1 MQQNLHT
8 FLPMKQKSKTL
19 FIRILAALIILALIF
34 SLLYFATAPVAV
46 KTQAYTISSDA
57 ELTLSV
63 RPTAFQP
70 LLIAPYKTVEVFLS
84 KEYSPGFDF
93 TSVGGSWD
101 ETRPNGTNVE
111 GYVRFKVDGLWTDWV
126 EMEEEEDLI
135 LKGKKYGMAS
145 SKPAQAMQY
154 KFEFYGDGVT
164 RPTVK
169 NPQWT
174 FIKAGENKE
183 LKSAP
188 VVAFDPQ
195 YLAIKSGASTLN
207 IISRYTWGADESYRY
222 LNDNTVDPVLIEIEP
237 EYLEK
242 FKDELKYSRIVE
254 ADSEGDKYKWPL
266 QYPEKVKKFIIHH
279 TATTGNLD
287 DPAQAIRD
295 IYYYHS
301 ITRAWGDI
309 GYNYIIDQQGK
320 IYEGRFGGE
329 GVIGAHSG
337 PGNNGSIGI
346 AILGNYEDTAVPEKV
361 VAAVSSLIGE
371 KSRLHAIDPQSKSI
385 FRGENMDNIFGHKD
399 IMATTCPGIN
409 LYEKLPVIRIIAGQW
424 EKKKKQKFVKD
435 YDFQDISDLYYLEL
449 KPDEQK
455 TVTLKMENI
464 GNKTWD
470 DKTFIVVD
478 TNPEFE
484 GMLSFPGSD
493 PVILAKMQEKK
504 VKPGEKATFTFTVK
518 AGKKSNLV
526 YMNIAP
532 VFSGIKK
539 AKDYLVLPVS
549 VQQVDYKYQFVDAKY
564 PEKTMEKNEKF
575 TAWVKLKNTGNIT
588 WHKEG
593 ENTIYLKADHE
604 QERVSQLSLPPSTK
618 MGFLAEKEV
627 KPGETG
633 TFTLDLK
640 APETTGHYREYF
652 TPYIE
657 GVGWLK
663 DYGLH
668 FETTVFGG
676 LYEAEVIE
684 KSGSTKWRRG
694 GKYAIRIKLR
704 NLGKET
710 WTAKNMKLMILKE
723 TDLKVTDAKL
733 INDKVESGDI
743 GTISLVA
750 EVATDEKLEKKS
762 ILIRPTVNK
771 NHLFKKPIYYYYTV
785 SVDDENLKD
794 QLLNKGKTPKS
805 KNKSQNQASPQ
816 EGNIRVKLGFSGEPE
831 ITGNGEFEV
840 YQDGKLIKTL
850 KADKKYTVKESEA
863 KIMRFVPKDE
873 TILRIENFEHQPGW
887 NPDLNDNEYRGT
899 LEVQKVDGTLTV
911 INELPLESY
920 LKGLGEVS
928 NNEKT
933 EKIKAIMVAAR
944 SYAKYYMTR
953 DEKFPGK
960 PYHLDD
966 NPDNS
971 QKYLGYGMEKRSTN
985 IKTAVDDT
993 KGEVVGYEGKV
1004 VKAPYFS
1011 QSDGTKTKSAKDVW
1025 GWDNTPYLV
1034 SVDDSFCDGDEFL
1047 GHGVGLSGC
1056 GAKGMAEKGYTY
1068 KEILKYY
1075 YTGVEILD
1083 LY

>member
-1 MQQNLHT
+1 
-8 FLPMKQKSKTL
+8 MKQSLKTL
-19 FIRILAALIILALIF
+19 FIRILASLIILALIL
-34 SLLYFATAPVAV
+34 SMLYFAAGPVAS
-46 KTQAYTISSDA
+46 KTQAYTISSNV
-57 ELTLSV
+57 ELTLSS

-84 KEYSPGFDF
+84 QEYTPGFEF
-93 TSVGGSWD
+93 TSVGGSW
-101 ETRPNGTNVE
+101 EEARPNGTNAE
-111 GYVRFKVDGLWTDWV
+111 GYVRFKVEGFWGDWV
-126 EMEEEEDLI
+126 ELEEEEDLI
-135 LKGKKYGMAS
+135 VKGKKYAIAS
-145 SKPAQAMQY
+145 SNPATAMQY
-154 KFEFYGDGVT
+154 KFHFYGDGIS
-164 RPTVK
+164 RPVVK
-169 NPQWT
+169 NPEWT
-174 FIKAGENKE
+174 FIKASESRE

-188 VVAFDPQ
+188 EPQ
-195 YLAIKSGASTLN
+195 FSAIGSGASTLN

-222 LNDNTVDPVLIEIEP
+222 LDDNTVDPVLIEVDP

-242 FKDELKYSRIVE
+242 FKDELKYSRVVE
-254 ADSEGDKYKWPL
+254 ADGEGDKYKWPL
-266 QYPEKVKKFIIHH
+266 QYPEKIKKFIIHH

-287 DPAQAIRD
+287 DPKQAIRD

-346 AILGNYEDTAVPEKV
+346 AILGNYEDADVPEKV

-371 KSRLHAIDPQSKSI
+371 KSRLHAIDPMGKST
-385 FRGENMDNIFGHKD
+385 FRGEDMQNIFGHKD

-435 YDFQDISDLYYLEL
+435 HDFQDVSDLYYMEL

-464 GNKTWD
+464 GNQTWD

-478 TNPEFE
+478 TNPEFA

-493 PVILAKMQEKK
+493 PVVLAKMQEK
-504 VKPGEKATFTFTVK
+504 VAKPGDKATFTFNIK

-532 VFSGIKK
+532 VFSGTKK
-539 AKDYLVLPVS
+539 AKDYLVLPIS

-564 PEKTMEKNEKF
+564 PEKGMEKGEKF

-593 ENTIYLKADHE
+593 ENTIYLKADHD
-604 QERVSQLSLPPSTK
+604 QERISQFSLPRSTK
-618 MGFLAEKEV
+618 MGFLAEDEV
-627 KPGETG
+627 KPGEIG

-640 APETTGHYREYF
+640 APENSGHYREYF

-657 GVGWLK
+657 SVGWLK
-663 DYGLH
+663 DYGMH

-684 KSGSTKWRRG
+684 KSGSTQWRRG

-710 WTAKNMKLMILKE
+710 WTAKNMKIMILKE

-743 GTISLVA
+743 GTISFVA
-750 EVATDEKLEKKS
+750 EVASDEKLEKKS
-762 ILIRPTVNK
+762 ILIRPMVNK
-771 NHLFKKPIYYYYTV
+771 NHLLKKPIYYYYRV
-785 SVDDENLKD
+785 SIDDENLKD
-794 QLLNKGKTPKS
+794 QLLNKGKTPKKKDES
-805 KNKSQNQASPQ
+805 TKDKSQNQASTE
-816 EGNIRVKLGFSGEPE
+816 EGNMRVKLSFSGEPQ

-840 YQDGKLIKTL
+840 YQADKLVSTL
-850 KADKKYTVKESEA
+850 KADKTYTVEDSET
-863 KIMRFVPKDE
+863 KIMRFVPKDG
-873 TILRIENFEHQPGW
+873 TILRIENFEHSPGW

-971 QKYLGYGMEKRSTN
+971 QKYLGYGLEKRSPN
-985 IKTAVDDT
+985 VKTAVENT
-993 KGEVVGYEGKV
+993 KGEVIGYDGKV
-1004 VKAPYFS
+1004 VKAPYFN

-1056 GAKGMAEKGYTY
+1056 GAKGMAEKGYLY
-1068 KEILKYY
+1068 KDILKHY
-1075 YTGVEILD
+1075 YTGIEILD

>member
-1 MQQNLHT
+1 MHRK
-8 FLPMKQKSKTL
+8 FK
-19 FIRILAALIILALIF
+19 ILLIAIFATTLALTLSF
-34 SLLYFATAPVAV
+34 GTPETKV
-46 KTQAYTISSDA
+46 YTISSQ
-57 ELTLSV
+57 EVLTLSS
-63 RPTAFQP
+63 RPTVYNSAH
-70 LLIAPYKTVEVFLS
+70 IAPYKTVEIFLS
-84 KEYSPGFDF
+84 EEYSPGFKF

-101 ETRPNGTNVE
+101 ETKPNGTSAE
-111 GYVRFKVDGLWTDWV
+111 GFVRFKIAGNWGQWV
-126 EMEEEEDLI
+126 ELEEEEDLI
-135 LKGKKYGMAS
+135 IIGKKYAMAS
-145 SKPAQAMQY
+145 SNPATHMQY
-154 KFEFYGDGVT
+154 KFEFYGDGIA
-164 RPTVK
+164 RPIVK

-174 FIKAGENKE
+174 FIKTGETRQ
-183 LKSAP
+183 LSAAP
-188 VVAFDPQ
+188 SPEFA
-195 YLAIKSGASTLN
+195 ASGGASTLN
-207 IISRYTWGADESYRY
+207 IISRYSWGADESYRY
-222 LNDNTVDPVLIEIEP
+222 LEANNIDPVLIEIDP
-237 EYLEK
+237 EYYEK
-242 FKDELKYSRIVE
+242 FKDELKYSRVVE
-254 ADSEGDKYKWPL
+254 TDSEGDKYKWPL

-287 DPAQAIRD
+287 DPKQAIRD
-295 IYYYHS
+295 IYYYHAV
-301 ITRAWGDI
+301 TRAWGDI

-337 PGNNGSIGI
+337 PGNNSSIGI
-346 AILGNYEDTAVPEKV
+346 AILGNYEDAEVPEKV
-361 VAAVSSLIGE
+361 IAAVSNLIGE
-371 KSRLHAIDPQSKSI
+371 KSKLHAIDPASKST
-385 FRGENMDNIFGHKD
+385 FRGEDMHNVFGHKD

-409 LYEKLPVIRIIAGQW
+409 LYEKLPVIRIIAAQW
-424 EKKKKQKFVKD
+424 EKKKKEKFVKD
-435 YDFQDISDLYYLEL
+435 DDFQDVSDLYYLEL
-449 KPDEQK
+449 KPDEEK

-464 GNKTWD
+464 GKKNWD
-470 DKTFIVVD
+470 GKTFIVVD

-493 PVILAKMQEKK
+493 PVILAKMQEKE
-504 VKPGEKATFTFTVK
+504 VKPGKTATFTFNIK

-526 YMNIAP
+526 YMHIAP
-532 VFSGIKK
+532 VFSGAKK

-564 PEKTMEKNEKF
+564 PEKGMEKGEKF

-588 WHKEG
+588 WRKGG
-593 ENTIYLKADHE
+593 ENTIYLKADHD
-604 QERVSQLSLPPSTK
+604 QERISQFSLPRSTK
-618 MGFLAEKEV
+618 MGFLTEEDV
-627 KPGETG
+627 KPGEIG

-640 APETTGHYREYF
+640 APGTTGHYREYF
-652 TPYIE
+652 TPYID

-663 DYGLH
+663 DYGMY

-684 KSGSTKWRRG
+684 KSGSTSWRRG

-723 TDLKVTDAKL
+723 SDLKVTDAKL
-733 INDKVESGDI
+733 INEKVESGDI
-743 GTISLVA
+743 GTISFVA
-750 EVATDEKLEKKS
+750 EVSSDEKLEKKS

-771 NHLFKKPIYYYYTV
+771 NQLLKKPIYYYYRVTV
-785 SVDDENLKD
+785 NEENLKD
-794 QLLNKGKTPKS
+794 QLLNKGKTPKT
-805 KNKSQNQASPQ
+805 KDKSENQPSTE
-816 EGNIRVKLGFSGEPE
+816 EGNIRVKLSFSGEPQ

-840 YQDGKLIKTL
+840 YQSDKLISTL
-850 KADKKYTVKESEA
+850 KKDKIYTVEDTETKTT
-863 KIMRFVPKDE
+863 RFMPKSG
-873 TILRIENFEHQPGW
+873 TILRIENFEHHPAW

-899 LEVQKVDGTLTV
+899 LEVQKVGGNLVV

-966 NPDNS
+966 DPENS
-971 QKYLGYGMEKRSTN
+971 QKYLGYGLEKRSPN
-985 IKTAVDDT
+985 VKSAVEDT
-993 KGEVVGYEGKV
+993 KGEVIGYEGKI
-1004 VKAPYFS
+1004 VKAPYFN
-1011 QSDGTKTKSAKDVW
+1011 QSDGTKTKSAKEVW

-1047 GHGVGLSGC
+1047 GHGVGMSGC
-1056 GAKGMAEKGYTY
+1056 GAKGLAEQGYLY
-1068 KEILKYY
+1068 KAILKHY
-1075 YTGVEILD
+1075 YTGIEILD